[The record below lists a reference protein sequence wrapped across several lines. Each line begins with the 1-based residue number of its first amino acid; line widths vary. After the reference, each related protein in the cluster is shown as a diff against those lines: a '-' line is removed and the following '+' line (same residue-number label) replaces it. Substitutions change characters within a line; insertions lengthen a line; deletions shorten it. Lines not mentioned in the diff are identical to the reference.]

1 MQQKQKKQNVMQ
13 RQRNYSS
20 IHFDLLSVVIIRRG
34 KEDSNVEVLD
44 YLNGVFSSNI
54 EQMCKYVD
62 IRKNETIM
70 KGVNA
75 MCGLGASIRD
85 EGRAEEKENMVLEML
100 KKNLSLE
107 LISDISKLSLE
118 EIKQIQEKSLIAN

>member
-1 MQQKQKKQNVMQ
+1 MQQKQKKQNMMQ

-70 KGVNA
+70 KGGNA

-85 EGRAEEKENMVLEML
+85 E
-100 KKNLSLE
+100 
-107 LISDISKLSLE
+107 
-118 EIKQIQEKSLIAN
+118 

>member
-1 MQQKQKKQNVMQ
+1 
-13 RQRNYSS
+13 
-20 IHFDLLSVVIIRRG
+20 
-34 KEDSNVEVLD
+34 
-44 YLNGVFSSNI
+44 
-54 EQMCKYVD
+54 
-62 IRKNETIM
+62 
-70 KGVNA
+70 

>member
-1 MQQKQKKQNVMQ
+1 MMQ
-13 RQRNYSS
+13 RKRNYSS

-62 IRKNETIM
+62 IRKNETI
-70 KGVNA
+70 GN
-75 MCGLGASIRD
+75 CETS
-85 EGRAEEKENMVLEML
+85 
-100 KKNLSLE
+100 SQ
-107 LISDISKLSLE
+107 S
-118 EIKQIQEKSLIAN
+118 

>member
-1 MQQKQKKQNVMQ
+1 MMQ

-62 IRKNETIM
+62 
-70 KGVNA
+70 
-75 MCGLGASIRD
+75 
-85 EGRAEEKENMVLEML
+85 EGRAEEKENMVLEIL